1 MNNDFAYL
9 LVLSFFALLIF
20 LFIFSKN
27 DKIYIFQTNM
37 RLKMMRLKNRGVI
50 PAKTKDE
57 MIEDKIKEKA
67 KNMDIKK
74 LMALLNKYK
83 IPFDAEELKK
93 GGFKLRLQF
102 LKLYLAAKAAKKEND
117 AIDIM
122 TAMRRKAEEEREKL
136 EAFDN
141 EAFEKAGEERLKEHL
156 ARRQPKGK

>member
-37 RLKMMRLKNRGVI
+37 RLKMMRLKNRGVM
-50 PAKTKDE
+50 PTKTKDE

>member
-37 RLKMMRLKNRGVI
+37 RLKMMRLKNRGVM
-50 PAKTKDE
+50 PVKTKDE
-57 MIEDKIKEKA
+57 IFEDKIKERVRK
-67 KNMDIKK
+67 MDIKK
-74 LMALLNKYK
+74 LIALLNKYK
-83 IPFDAEELKK
+83 IPYDLGELKK
-93 GGFKLRLQF
+93 GGFKVRLQF
-102 LKLYLAAKAAKKEND
+102 FRLYLAAKSAKKEND

-122 TAMRRKAEEEREKL
+122 TAMRRRAEEEREKL

-141 EAFEKAGEERLKEHL
+141 EAFEKQGQERLKEHM
-156 ARRQPKGK
+156 ARRNGKPK

>member
-1 MNNDFAYL
+1 MSDDLAYL
-9 LVLSFFALLIF
+9 LVLSFFALLIL

-37 RLKMMRLKNRGVI
+37 RLKMMKFKNRGVM
-50 PAKTKDE
+50 PTKTKDE

-156 ARRQPKGK
+156 ARRQLKGK

>member
-1 MNNDFAYL
+1 MNDDFISL
-9 LVLSFFALLIF
+9 IFISFFALLIF
-20 LFIFSKN
+20 LFIFVKN
-27 DKIYIFQTNM
+27 DKLYIFKTNM
-37 RLKMMRLKNRGVI
+37 RLKMVRFKNRGVM

-57 MIEDKIKEKA
+57 ILEDKIKERARK
-67 KNMDIKK
+67 MDIKK
-74 LMALLNKYK
+74 LIALLNKYK
-83 IPFDAEELKK
+83 IPYDLEELKK
-93 GGFKLRLQF
+93 GGFKVRLQF

-141 EAFEKAGEERLKEHL
+141 EAFEKRGGERLKEHL

>member
-1 MNNDFAYL
+1 MSDDFAYL

-37 RLKMMRLKNRGVI
+37 RLKMMRLKNRGVM
-50 PAKTKDE
+50 PPKTKDE
-57 MIEDKIKEKA
+57 ILEDKIKEKA

-83 IPFDAEELKK
+83 IPFDAEELRK

-141 EAFEKAGEERLKEHL
+141 EAFEKRGEERLKEHM
-156 ARRQPKGK
+156 ARKNGKPK

>member
-1 MNNDFAYL
+1 MNDDFAYL
-9 LVLSFFALLIF
+9 LVLSFFALLIL

-37 RLKMMRLKNRGVI
+37 RLKMMRFKNRGVM
-50 PAKTKDE
+50 PTKTKDE

-141 EAFEKAGEERLKEHL
+141 EAFEKAGEERLKEHM
-156 ARRQPKGK
+156 ARKNGKPK

>member
-1 MNNDFAYL
+1 MSDDLAYF
-9 LVLSFFALLIF
+9 LVLSFFALLIL

-37 RLKMMRLKNRGVI
+37 RLKMMKFKNRGVM
-50 PAKTKDE
+50 PKKTKDE

-93 GGFKLRLQF
+93 GGFKVRLQF

-141 EAFEKAGEERLKEHL
+141 EAFEKRGEERLKEHM
-156 ARRQPKGK
+156 ARRQTKGK

>member
-1 MNNDFAYL
+1 MNNDFSYL

-37 RLKMMRLKNRGVI
+37 RLKMMRFKNRGVM
-50 PAKTKDE
+50 PPKTKDE
-57 MIEDKIKEKA
+57 ILEDKIKEKA

-141 EAFEKAGEERLKEHL
+141 EAFEKAGEERLKEHME
-156 ARRQPKGK
+156 RRNGKPK

>member
-9 LVLSFFALLIF
+9 LVLSFFALLIL
-20 LFIFSKN
+20 LFVFSKN

-37 RLKMMRLKNRGVI
+37 RLKMMRLKNRGVM

-67 KNMDIKK
+67 RKMDIKK
-74 LMALLNKYK
+74 LIALLNKYK
-83 IPFDAEELKK
+83 IPYDIEELKK
-93 GGFKLRLQF
+93 GGFKVRLQF

-141 EAFEKAGEERLKEHL
+141 EAFEKAGEERLKEHM
-156 ARRQPKGK
+156 ARRNGKPK

>member
-1 MNNDFAYL
+1 MSDDLAYF
-9 LVLSFFALLIF
+9 LVLSFFALLIL

-37 RLKMMRLKNRGVI
+37 RLKMMKFKNRGVM
-50 PAKTKDE
+50 PTKTKDE

>member
-9 LVLSFFALLIF
+9 LVLSFFALLILIF
-20 LFIFSKN
+20 VFSKN
-27 DKIYIFQTNM
+27 DKLYIFQTNV
-37 RLKMMRLKNRGVI
+37 RLKMMRFKNRGVM
-50 PAKTKDE
+50 PTKTKDE

-83 IPFDAEELKK
+83 IPFDAEELRK

>member
-1 MNNDFAYL
+1 MNDDFAYL
-9 LVLSFFALLIF
+9 LVLSYFALLIL
-20 LFIFSKN
+20 LFIFLKN

-37 RLKMMRLKNRGVI
+37 RLKMMRFKSRGVM
-50 PAKTKDE
+50 PTKTKDE
-57 MIEDKIKEKA
+57 MIEDKIKKKA

-141 EAFEKAGEERLKEHL
+141 EAFEKAGEERLKEHM
-156 ARRQPKGK
+156 ARRNGKPK

>member
-1 MNNDFAYL
+1 MSDDFAYL

-37 RLKMMRLKNRGVI
+37 RLKMMRLKNRGVM
-50 PAKTKDE
+50 PPKTKDE
-57 MIEDKIKEKA
+57 ILEDKIKERARK
-67 KNMDIKK
+67 MDIKK
-74 LMALLNKYK
+74 LIALLNKYK
-83 IPFDAEELKK
+83 IPYDLEELKK
-93 GGFKLRLQF
+93 GGFKVRLQF

-141 EAFEKAGEERLKEHL
+141 EAFEKAGEERLKEHM
-156 ARRQPKGK
+156 ARRNGKPK